1 MKVGLYI
8 GGGTSPTVGGGHTF
22 VIELLAALDRMR
34 SRCNH
39 ELTLCYY
46 QSSEEIARQFSSFS
60 CLNLD
65 AARAEVLSKREKFV
79 ERLPNFVRRTH
90 RFVQRTYHGAPVPSS
105 VEDRVYLREGIEFIV
120 QLNPF
125 AALRTNVPFA
135 TTVWDLEHRKSPWF
149 PEVGRLQEWNAREN
163 IYGTPLRRAAMIYT
177 GTHHGLLEIAS
188 FYQVPAD
195 RIKVLPFGT
204 PEFALALSNKPQ
216 NPELLQKYKL
226 STEYIFYPAQFWP
239 HKNHV
244 LALEACKIIG
254 ETTGW
259 TPEVVFV
266 GADQGNLSYVQ
277 DYARK
282 LGVADR
288 VRFLGFV
295 DQHELVQLYKGA
307 FCLAYPSFFGPDNL
321 PPLEAL
327 AIGCPV
333 VAADVPG
340 AREQLGEAAI
350 LFSPTQETKL
360 AEAILSLRNLE
371 SRERLILAGHAR
383 AKLHRWD
390 HYALRVIESLDEFA
404 AIRRAWA

>member
-8 GGGTSPTVGGGHTF
+8 AGGTSPIWGGGHTF
-22 VIELLAALDRMR
+22 VIELLSALDRMR
-34 SRCNH
+34 GRCNH
-39 ELTLCYY
+39 ELMLCYY
-46 QSSEEIARQFSSFS
+46 QSGEELARQFSSFS
-60 CLNLD
+60 GLNLD

-79 ERLPNFVRRTH
+79 ERLPNFVQRIR
-90 RFVQRTYHGAPVPSS
+90 RFVQRTYHGALVPSS

-149 PEVGRLQEWNAREN
+149 PESGRLQEWNDREN

-177 GTHHGLLEIAS
+177 GTHQGRLEIAS
-188 FYQVPAD
+188 FYQLPAD
-195 RIKVLPFGT
+195 RIKVFPFGT

-216 NPELLQKYKL
+216 NPELLHKYKL
-226 STEYIFYPAQFWP
+226 STEYIFYPAIFFP

-244 LALEACKIIG
+244 LVLEACKIIG
-254 ETTGW
+254 EMTPW

-266 GADQGNLSYVQ
+266 GADQGNLGYVQ
-277 DYARK
+277 EYARK
-282 LGVADR
+282 LGLADR

-295 DQHELVQLYKGA
+295 DQHDLVQLYKGA

-340 AREQLGEAAI
+340 AREHLGEAAI
-350 LFSPTQETKL
+350 FFPPTQETKL
-360 AEAILSLRNLE
+360 AEAILSLRNRE
-371 SRERLILAGHAR
+371 TRERLVLAGHTRAR
-383 AKLHRWD
+383 LHTWD
-390 HYALRVIESLDEFA
+390 HYALHLIESLDDFA